1 MSLFVCAKC
10 ECIEN
15 TALGHY
21 WMKSRVEQ
29 FKWTPENE
37 QFKGY
42 PLCSECE
49 PIYFIDGSKNGKGK
63 WHGRFPKEHWSK
75 YYTEKP
81 KGTF

>member
-37 QFKGY
+37 QFKG
-42 PLCSECE
+42 
-49 PIYFIDGSKNGKGK
+49 
-63 WHGRFPKEHWSK
+63 
-75 YYTEKP
+75 
-81 KGTF
+81 